1 MNYTNLLSIVRDV
14 HNAALRGTAKV
25 VNQLHVL
32 RNWTVGLLI
41 VEFEQNGEDRAA
53 YGEGVLK
60 TLSADLASKGLMG
73 LGLSNLKNCRT
84 FYRLYPQIGQ
94 TASGQ
99 FGDILAELG
108 KSQTPSGLLAA
119 HSPERPASSLATLSS
134 GNEPPALPA
143 EVLLRLSWSQFVEF
157 IRLDDPWK
165 RLFYEN
171 ECLKGGWTVSE
182 LQRQIGSLLYERT
195 GLSTDKQAVLA
206 HAQQQAAESPCTIAE
221 IIRDPYV
228 LEFTGLAEKPRY
240 LEKDLESALLDH
252 LQSFLLELGTGFCFE
267 ARQRRVTIGNEHD
280 YIDLVFYHRILR
292 CHLLIDLKT
301 RAFQHGDAGQ
311 MNFYLNFWK
320 AEMMADGDQPPVGLI
335 LCTDRKQARVNYA
348 TAGMDQLLFVSR
360 YLILLPSP
368 EALQQLIERDTALW
382 QQNQPTAE

>member
-1 MNYTNLLSIVRDV
+1 MNYHKLLSTVGEV
-14 HNAALRGTAKV
+14 HTAALGGAAKA

-32 RNWTVGLLI
+32 RNWTVGCLI
-41 VEFEQNGEDRAA
+41 VEFEQNGEDRAT

-60 TLSADLASKGLMG
+60 KLSVDLASRGLSG
-73 LGLSNLKNCRT
+73 LGLSTLKGCRT

-94 TASGQ
+94 AAIGQ
-99 FGDILAELG
+99 FHVLVPSFQ
-108 KSQTPSGLLAA
+108 KSQSAIGLL
-119 HSPERPASSLATLSS
+119 
-134 GNEPPALPA
+134 PPTNQEPA
-143 EVLLRLSWSQFVEF
+143 EPARKTAKNQPTPLPPQALLKLSWTQFLEF

-195 GLSTDKQAVLA
+195 GLSKDKQAVLA
-206 HAQQQAAESPCTIAE
+206 HAHEQAAESPRTISE

-228 LEFTGLAEKPRY
+228 LEFTGLAERPRY
-240 LEKDLESALLDH
+240 LEKDLETALLDH

-311 MNFYLNFWK
+311 MNYYLNYWK
-320 AEMMADGDQPPVGLI
+320 EQVMQPGDEPPVGLI
-335 LCTDRKQARVNYA
+335 LCTDKKQARVNYA
-348 TAGMDQLLFVSR
+348 TAGLDQQLFVSR
-360 YLILLPSP
+360 YLTLLPSP
-368 EALQQLIERDTALW
+368 EALQQLIERDTAVW
-382 QQNQPTAE
+382 TQHHPES